1 MAHPHWR
8 ALIQGSLHRHR
19 TDPGARYV
27 QLATVDPSGY
37 PRNRTVVFRGFLDNS
52 DLLQFAVD
60 SRSEKLAHIQA
71 NPQAQVCWYFGKTRE
86 QFRIAGSL
94 IPILDPQGI
103 QGDVG
108 EQEEHH
114 RRDRERLWSQMSER
128 GRLLWYWPAPKGSQ
142 AEPSAYI
149 TQLPA
154 EAVDPPANFVLLLL
168 DPVEV
173 DHLQLKGD
181 LTYPQLR
188 QVFSRMGS
196 QWQHRSVNP

>member
-37 PRNRTVVFRGFLDNS
+37 PRNRTVVFRGFLDSS

-94 IPILDPQGI
+94 IPILDPQET
-103 QGDVG
+103 QGG
-108 EQEEHH
+108 EEQQKHH
-114 RRDRERLWSQMSER
+114 RRDRNRLWSQMSER
-128 GRLLWYWPAPKGSQ
+128 GRLLWYWPTPKGSQ
-142 AEPSAYI
+142 AEPSAYV
-149 TQLPA
+149 TELPP
-154 EAVDPPANFVLLLL
+154 ESVDPPANFVLLLL

-181 LTYPQLR
+181 QNYPQLR
-188 QVFSRMGS
+188 QVFSRVGS